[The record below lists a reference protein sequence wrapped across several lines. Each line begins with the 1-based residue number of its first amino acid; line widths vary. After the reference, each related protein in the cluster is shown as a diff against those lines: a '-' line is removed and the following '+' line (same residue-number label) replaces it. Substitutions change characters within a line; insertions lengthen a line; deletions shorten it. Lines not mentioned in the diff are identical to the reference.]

1 MSVRQPIIRQSTIG
15 VNVKNEPD
23 DWHYRLSAGRIPNKE
38 SVFVFGRNTNVGTSL
53 YEPISDTGTYWTPQ
67 ISGAS
72 TLYVSSSSAN
82 DTAAGT
88 GAREITIEGI
98 NAAGEL
104 VSDSVATNGTTASS
118 ATSNSYIR
126 VLKAYVSASGTYGT
140 QSSPSHIGTITVRD
154 STANGTRAQI
164 SSTGFARGSS
174 QIGVYTIP
182 TGKRGYIEY
191 LSMSVD
197 SNKTATI
204 AMFKRKSILQTAAP
218 YEAIQVVCEFPGV
231 TGNTEFAPSAPINNL
246 IGPCD
251 IGFMG
256 IGIQN
261 AAEISVAFELIL
273 VDV

>member
-1 MSVRQPIIRQSTIG
+1 MSVRQPIVR
-15 VNVKNEPD
+15 KNALPPFIPD
-23 DWHYRLSAGRIPNKE
+23 DWHYRLSSGNISRKE
-38 SVFVFGRNTNVGTSL
+38 SVFVFGRNTDVGTSL
-53 YEPISDTGTYWTPQ
+53 YEPITDAGIYWTPQ
-67 ISGAS
+67 VSGAS
-72 TLYVSSSSAN
+72 TLYVQSSSTS
-82 DTAAGT
+82 DSAAGT

-126 VLKAYVSASGTYGT
+126 VLKAYVSASGTYGG
-140 QSSPSHIGTITVRD
+140 QSTPSHIGTITVRD
-154 STANGTRAQI
+154 STSNGTRAQI
-164 SSTGFARGSS
+164 SSTGFPRGST

-191 LSMSVD
+191 LSMNVD

-204 AMFKRKSILQTAAP
+204 AMFKRGNILQTSAP
-218 YEAIQVVCEFPGV
+218 YSAIQVVSEFPGV
-231 TGNTEFAPSAPINNL
+231 NGNTEFSPMSPVNNL

-256 IGIQN
+256 IGIKN
-261 AAEISVAFELIL
+261 AAEISVVFELIL